1 MGKKTFNCN
10 QSIGRKIMG
19 RYYNGDIEG
28 KFWFGVQS
36 SNDADYFGVE
46 GHSRVMDYYFEKEDA
61 ATVLKGISECK
72 KILGKNK
79 QKLDD
84 FFKDRESYDWE
95 QLMPILKT
103 STEGKV
109 RDILKWYARLE
120 LGGQIYAC
128 IQEKGECNFEAE
140 M

>member
-1 MGKKTFNCN
+1 
-10 QSIGRKIMG
+10 MG

-46 GHSRVMDYYFEKEDA
+46 GHSVFMAYYFEKEDA
-61 ATVLKGISECK
+61 TTVLKGISECK